1 METRGM
7 KTVHSDWSHTL
18 MICAK
23 CTKKIGGGFGAKG
36 KHPLAKVLRK
46 ELGVKS
52 GRKAA
57 MGIVEVKCLKVCPKN
72 AVTVVD
78 SRDVH
83 EWKIVAAGVSTA
95 AVIEGL
101 ELNASAPVQDK
112 WANVAE
118 SFEE

>member
-1 METRGM
+1 M
-7 KTVHSDWSHTL
+7 KTVRSDWSHTL

-46 ELGVKS
+46 ELGLKF
-52 GRKAA
+52 GRKAV

-95 AVIEGL
+95 AAIKEL
-101 ELNASAPVQDK
+101 ELNASAPVQSD
-112 WANVAE
+112 WTNVPE
-118 SFEE
+118 PFGE